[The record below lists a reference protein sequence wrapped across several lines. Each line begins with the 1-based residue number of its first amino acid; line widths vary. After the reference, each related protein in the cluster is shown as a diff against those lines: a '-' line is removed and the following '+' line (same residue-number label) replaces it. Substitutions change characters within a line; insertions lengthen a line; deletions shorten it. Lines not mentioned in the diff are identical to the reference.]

1 MAEVYDFTEFKLH
14 QLMESYAL
22 SNQYGIARA
31 LAEVLDDY
39 LLGRVTVEW
48 YNGIPLVKNV
58 TEG

>member
-1 MAEVYDFTEFKLH
+1 
-14 QLMESYAL
+14 MESYAR
-22 SNQYGIARA
+22 SSQYDIANA
-31 LAEVLDDY
+31 LADVLDDY